1 MLIRIQGEALIALAK
16 SLPTVK
22 DFVTLTNT
30 LDALDD
36 RLALR
41 TFLDDRNLTVVDWLV
56 WGSIRGSLKPLGIM
70 KGGKHPHLLRWFSY
84 IDSLPSTQ
92 AALSALAEAKS
103 RGVSPILL

>member
-1 MLIRIQGEALIALAK
+1 M
-16 SLPTVK
+16 K

-36 RLALR
+36 RLAIR
-41 TFLDDRNLTVVDWLV
+41 TFLDGRDLTVVDWLV

-103 RGVSPILL
+103 RGVSYPNLP